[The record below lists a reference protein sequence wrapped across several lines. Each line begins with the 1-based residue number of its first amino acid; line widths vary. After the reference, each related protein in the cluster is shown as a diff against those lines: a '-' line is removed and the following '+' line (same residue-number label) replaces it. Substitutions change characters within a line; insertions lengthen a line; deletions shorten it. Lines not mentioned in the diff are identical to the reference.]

1 MTERT
6 RLISYLLYG
15 LFTMDL
21 SLRSIK
27 TNNRSADNF
36 KKYKTSVSCSIEPEI
51 RSYDTGQRIPFLTA
65 VNWPFITMMSI
76 RMFAIKLNTNCICF
90 EHLASNARS
99 LQENSQ
105 SESAYC
111 CSRILNIYILVNDKH
126 NIGVSYLRSL
136 LSTGKVKNVLFI
148 FVRHIC

>member
-1 MTERT
+1 MPVMTERT

-36 KKYKTSVSCSIEPEI
+36 KKYKTSVSCTIEPEI

-65 VNWPFITMMSI
+65 VN
-76 RMFAIKLNTNCICF
+76 
-90 EHLASNARS
+90 
-99 LQENSQ
+99 
-105 SESAYC
+105 
-111 CSRILNIYILVNDKH
+111 
-126 NIGVSYLRSL
+126 
-136 LSTGKVKNVLFI
+136 
-148 FVRHIC
+148 